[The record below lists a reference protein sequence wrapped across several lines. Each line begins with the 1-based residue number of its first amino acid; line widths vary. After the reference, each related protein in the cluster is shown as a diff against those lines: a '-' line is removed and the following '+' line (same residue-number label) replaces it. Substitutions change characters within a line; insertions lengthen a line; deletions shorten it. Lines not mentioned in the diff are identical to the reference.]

1 MKIFQGGLTNHKEE
15 PMAANAMFLG
25 WNRSISGREQQAMQ
39 LFQKTMEYYGQLQ
52 ADGRIES
59 FEPVVLGNHGGDLN
73 GFVLLKGDPEKL
85 DEIRREDTFQ
95 EFSIEAN
102 YCLENFGVVP
112 GYVGDGIVDVFSRW
126 SKLFSD

>member
-1 MKIFQGGLTNHKEE
+1 
-15 PMAANAMFLG
+15 MAANAMFLG
-25 WNRSISGREQQAMQ
+25 WNRSITGREQQALQ
-39 LFQKTMEYYGQLQ
+39 LFQKSMEYYGQLQ

-85 DEIRREDTFQ
+85 DEIRREDAFI
-95 EFSIEAN
+95 ELSLEAN
-102 YCLENFGVVP
+102 FCLENFGVVP